1 MVFESK
7 NKWMFLAIEEAIK
20 AKKFKEVPIGAVLIN
35 SKKNILL
42 AKSGNNIIRKS
53 NPLAHAEIEVINLA
67 LKKLKK
73 NFLFN
78 TALYVTLEPC
88 LMCTAAISE
97 VRIPKVYFGA
107 YDKKNRSIEK
117 GPNTYLKKSYFIPDF
132 YGGISEETCSTI
144 ISDYFKNIRKKTN

>member
-7 NKWMFLAIEEAIK
+7 NKWMFLAIQEAIK

-35 SKKNILL
+35 FKKNILL

-53 NPLAHAEIEVINLA
+53 NPLAHAELEVINLA

-73 NFLFN
+73 SFLYD

-88 LMCTAAISE
+88 IMCTAAISE
-97 VRIPKVYFGA
+97 VRIPKVYFGS
-107 YDKKNRSIEK
+107 YDIKNKSIEK

-132 YGGISEETCSTI
+132 YGGISEKTCSKI
-144 ISDYFKNIRKKTN
+144 ISGYFKKLRKKTN